1 MFFSASICSRDVAET
16 LRSNESIK
24 LCAAKLRKECASHR
38 VPVPSSI
45 VPHEL
50 VYGAMESFN
59 HTKKKTVSGIGGS
72 HGTIVM
78 LFQSIRDT
86 KLCNGQLQISKK
98 DISNELKGNIFT

>member
-1 MFFSASICSRDVAET
+1 MRKLKELI
-16 LRSNESIK
+16 LRWCNIQYRM
-24 LCAAKLRKECASHR
+24 AGSHR

-50 VYGAMESFN
+50 VNVAMDNFDY
-59 HTKKKTVSGIGGS
+59 KKKTVSGIGGS
-72 HGTIVM
+72 HDTIVM

>member
-1 MFFSASICSRDVAET
+1 MRKLKELI
-16 LRSNESIK
+16 LRWCNIQYRM
-24 LCAAKLRKECASHR
+24 AGSHR

-59 HTKKKTVSGIGGS
+59 HTEKKKTVSGIGGS
-72 HGTIVM
+72 HDTIVM

>member
-59 HTKKKTVSGIGGS
+59 HTKKKRQFLASEEAMTLSSCYFKALGIPS
-72 HGTIVM
+72 FATD
-78 LFQSIRDT
+78 SYR
-86 KLCNGQLQISKK
+86 
-98 DISNELKGNIFT
+98 